1 MGLACSPR
9 VGEELALSD
18 QPGCH
23 PEERVL
29 CRPRSPLMFAEAL
42 HGVFCQ
48 RNLVTHQ
55 ISGEFSALI

>member
-29 CRPRSPLMFAEAL
+29 CRPRSPVCLLRPYTE
-42 HGVFCQ
+42 C
-48 RNLVTHQ
+48 
-55 ISGEFSALI
+55 SASEIWLRVRFRENFQP